1 MYYIQKNINKLNTTG
16 STFFL
21 DPKELMEIKGKLKNN
36 QYTIYY
42 PYKDSEKVILYWD
55 NEYGTGKGIDMEE
68 FTIIVYSNK
77 KKTKYHGKGKYPDNY
92 SRIKELLGELNVR

>member
-1 MYYIQKNINKLNTTG
+1 
-16 STFFL
+16 
-21 DPKELMEIKGKLKNN
+21 
-36 QYTIYY
+36 
-42 PYKDSEKVILYWD
+42 
-55 NEYGTGKGIDMEE
+55 MEE

>member
-1 MYYIQKNINKLNTTG
+1 MINAIEINIKNGIFDQINALIYFPEKVCYLNNKKYNIDDKFLDEIVNINR
-16 STFFL
+16 
-21 DPKELMEIKGKLKNN
+21 
-36 QYTIYY
+36 
-42 PYKDSEKVILYWD
+42 YWD

-92 SRIKELLGELNVR
+92 SRIKELLGELNDR